1 MTSDLGRVI
10 FVSRKKIAFSILHG
24 SGARSNTLLDTHC
37 ERAMAKP
44 EQINAIVQVAVEASV
59 SRLMEGLMP
68 MIAANI
74 NTGRGGTTGNGG
86 FGPIG
91 KIFRDIDG
99 EEGAWAEWALKFRT
113 TIKEYDA
120 GLFQALEMA
129 GDLEGWRRATSW
141 IAAWRSLQCSTIG
154 SSTY

>member
-10 FVSRKKIAFSILHG
+10 VGSRTILH
-24 SGARSNTLLDTHC
+24 SGARSNTRLDTHC
-37 ERAMAKP
+37 ERAMATP

-74 NTGRGGTTGNGG
+74 NTGGGTTGNGG
-86 FGPIG
+86 FGPSG
-91 KIFRDIDG
+91 KIFRDIGKFGG

-113 TIKEYDA
+113 TVKEYDA
-120 GLFQALEMA
+120 GLFQALIQR
-129 GDLEGWRRATSW
+129 L
-141 IAAWRSLQCSTIG
+141 RST
-154 SSTY
+154 